1 MVLEFAAERYTKRF
15 PDGTPLDAPTFLFG
29 ADPGDDSLFRLPTAA
44 FLLDLALRSLDG
56 ESPDK
61 LAYEFHLF
69 LADLIVSGCILCRE
83 RSGRNTVALSG
94 GVFQNL
100 LLTDLVVNSLEEND
114 FQVLTHSLSAPNDG
128 GIGLGQALYGMFNK

>member
-1 MVLEFAAERYTKRF
+1 M
-15 PDGTPLDAPTFLFG
+15 
-29 ADPGDDSLFRLPTAA
+29 
-44 FLLDLALRSLDG
+44 DLALRRLDG

-69 LADLIVSGCILCRE
+69 LADLILAGCLRCRD

-100 LLTDLVVNSLEEND
+100 LLTDLTVEKLEQND
-114 FQVLTHSLSAPNDG
+114 FEVLTHSLSAPNDG
-128 GIGLGQALYGMFNK
+128 GLGLGQALYGMFNQ